1 MNLRAAMPAALAF
14 AIVAGPL
21 PALAQSEA
29 DMQRLLRD
37 QIRYQNGLL
46 VFHDKAGVTVT
57 PATIP
62 WTLDC
67 GEGGVGV
74 TLGSGTGDTENG
86 FAIPLGNT
94 PMSEDQCQPLAV
106 SLGTTML
113 AITRGN

>member
-14 AIVAGPL
+14 ALVVGPL
-21 PALAQSEA
+21 PALAQSET
-29 DMQRLLRD
+29 DMQRLLHD
-37 QIRYQNGLL
+37 QIRYRNGLL
-46 VFHDKAGVTVT
+46 VFHDKAGVTVA

-74 TLGSGTGDTENG
+74 TLGSGTGETENG
-86 FAIPLGNT
+86 FAIPLGAT
-94 PMSEDQCQPLAV
+94 PMTDEQCQALAV

-113 AITRGN
+113 AITQGK